1 MVTLEILILSIILL
15 MGCNNYLNVKKN
27 TANNYS
33 FLNKKNI
40 EKTIHNWNFL
50 IKKASNKYNVEEKL
64 IKSIIYAESSGNPYA
79 KSESNA
85 IGLMQIKPSAAGLE
99 IYRLNGKKGQPSV
112 KELYNPKININI
124 GTSYINLLQK
134 KNLFGIKNK
143 EIMRYATIVAYVNGT
158 SALLKI
164 FSKNRNKAIKI
175 INSMT
180 VKTFFKY
187 VKKHPSIQA
196 SQYLEKVI
204 RIYNLI

>member
-1 MVTLEILILSIILL
+1 VTLQILILSIILI
-15 MGCNNYLNVKKN
+15 MGCNNYLNVKKI

-40 EKTIHNWNFL
+40 EKTIYNWNFL

-187 VKKHPSIQA
+187 VKKHPSVQA

>member
-1 MVTLEILILSIILL
+1 
-15 MGCNNYLNVKKN
+15 MGCNNYLNVKKI

-40 EKTIHNWNFL
+40 EKTIYNWNFL

-187 VKKHPSIQA
+187 VKKHPSVQA

>member
-1 MVTLEILILSIILL
+1 MTLQILILSIILI
-15 MGCNNYLNVKKN
+15 MGCNNYLNVKKI

-40 EKTIHNWNFL
+40 EKTIYNWNFL

-187 VKKHPSIQA
+187 VKKHPSVQA